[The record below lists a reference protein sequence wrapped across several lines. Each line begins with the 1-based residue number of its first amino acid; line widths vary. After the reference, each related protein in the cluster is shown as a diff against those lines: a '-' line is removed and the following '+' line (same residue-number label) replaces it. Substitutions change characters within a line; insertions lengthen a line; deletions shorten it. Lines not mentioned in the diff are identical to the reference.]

1 MVGAFLLLRFVRK
14 ERTMIF
20 DTHAHY
26 LDHRFDEDRD
36 ELILSLNAEG
46 IKNVVEV
53 SADRDDFD
61 SIINITDKYDFFYG
75 SLGVHPSVVDVLTE
89 DDMNRIKELSKND
102 KIVAIGEIGLDY
114 HFEDDPE
121 PDAQKK
127 WFIRQLLLAR
137 ELNMPVII
145 HSRDAAK
152 DTMDIL
158 KEYHRGTTDKP
169 LDGFAGGV
177 IHCFS
182 YSPEMALEFVKMG
195 YYIGLDGP
203 VTFKNG
209 KKAKEVAKVVPI
221 DKLVVETDCPY
232 MAPEP
237 LRGSRNYS
245 GNLKYI
251 VEVISQIKEVS
262 YEEMEEI
269 LYNNSK
275 AMYNL

>member
-1 MVGAFLLLRFVRK
+1 
-14 ERTMIF
+14 MIF

-36 ELILSLNAEG
+36 ELISSFLSCNVG
-46 IKNVVEV
+46 KVVEV
-53 SADRDDFD
+53 SAGAEDID
-61 SIINITDKYDFFYG
+61 IIGGFIDKYPNFYG
-75 SLGVHPSVVDVLTE
+75 TLGVHPSEVDKLSE
-89 DDMNRIKELSKND
+89 RDMEKIKKFSSHER
-102 KIVAIGEIGLDY
+102 IVAIGEIGLDY

-121 PDAQKK
+121 PEIQRK
-127 WFIRQLLLAR
+127 WFIRQLEIAR

-152 DTMDIL
+152 ETYDIL
-158 KEYHRGTTDKP
+158 LEHHRGKGKEP

-182 YSPEMALEFVKMG
+182 YSPEMAMEFIKLG

-203 VTFKNG
+203 VTFKNA
-209 KKAKEVAKVVPI
+209 KAAKTVAKIVPE
-221 DKLVVETDCPY
+221 DRLVVETDCPY

-251 VEVISQIKEVS
+251 IEQIAQIREKS
-262 YEEMEEI
+262 YEEMEDI
-269 LYNNSK
+269 LYNNAKSL
-275 AMYNL
+275 YNLK